1 MAALSPATRAA
12 RELRFFKSRLIIA
25 LRSVAG
31 RSVARLNQTGRNPL
45 RVGSMRRPPLSS
57 RAMQYMLALL
67 IADAPGALI
76 ELCGVNLLERLLRIL
91 QRLGFRRAVVFSTT
105 PEIVG
110 AELAKRSWPR
120 EQITADLV
128 SSAIKPL
135 TAQWL
140 LEQTES
146 DSFSI
151 VPANIYCDSR
161 LLAALCAKDS
171 SAALVDSNPPEFAR
185 QIIRNPCGPALI
197 TRDFLFALSPAA
209 PFFNELTKKIDHA
222 KIDIV
227 DAAKVN
233 DYIVSMRRRV
243 RPLCFPVSAEQ
254 DCRLAERVILDSA
267 QKGTLDLPA
276 YIHGPIETRII
287 SLLCK
292 TRITPNQI
300 TIAGF
305 IIGSSATAAF
315 AVGRIGLGILAALT
329 FGIVD
334 GLDGKQSR
342 VKIETTERGKWEHH
356 LDYLIENS
364 WWAAIAFYLWRS
376 GQFPNVFYFFALLI
390 GAHLLDEFAKRRAK
404 MAKGRLLDD
413 VTPFDRAF
421 RLIAARRNVY
431 VWILACGFLLD
442 AFPQSYAVICGWAAL
457 SAAVHLMRS
466 IWICDSRVRRFVGI
480 RS

>member
-1 MAALSPATRAA
+1 MENTLP
-12 RELRFFKSRLIIA
+12 I
-25 LRSVAG
+25 
-31 RSVARLNQTGRNPL
+31 
-45 RVGSMRRPPLSS
+45 
-57 RAMQYMLALL
+57 L
-67 IADAPGALI
+67 IADAPGALM

-91 QRLGFRRAVVFSTT
+91 QRLGFRRAIVFSTT

-110 AELAKRSWPR
+110 TELAKRSWAR
-120 EQITADLV
+120 EQITVHLV
-128 SSAIKPL
+128 SGAIGPL
-135 TAQWL
+135 TPQL
-140 LEQTES
+140 VLEQSPSER
-146 DSFSI
+146 FLI
-151 VPANIYCDSR
+151 VPADIYCDTR

-185 QIIRNPCGPALI
+185 SLIRSPCGPALV
-197 TRDFLFALSPAA
+197 TRDFLFALSLAA
-209 PFFNELTKKIDHA
+209 PFFEELKDKIANRKIDT
-222 KIDIV
+222 V
-227 DAAKVN
+227 DAAAED
-233 DYIVSMRRRV
+233 DYIITMRRRV
-243 RPLCFPVSAEQ
+243 RPLCFPAPRAQ
-254 DCRLAERVILDSA
+254 DRRLAQRIILDSA
-267 QKGTLDLPA
+267 QNGTLDFPA
-276 YIHGPIETRII
+276 YVHAPIETAIVSR
-287 SLLCK
+287 LCR

-305 IIGSSATAAF
+305 IIGCGGTAAF
-315 AVGRIGLGILAALT
+315 VLGRVGLGILAALI

-342 VKIETTERGKWEHH
+342 VKIEMTERGKWEHH

-364 WWAAIAFYLWRS
+364 WWAAIAFHLWGS

-390 GAHLLDEFAKRRAK
+390 GSHLLDEFAKRRAK

-442 AFPQSYAVICGWAAL
+442 AFPQSYAIICGWAAV
-457 SAAVHLMRS
+457 SAAVHLVRS
-466 IWICDSRVRRFVGI
+466 IWICDSAVRRFVGI

>member
-1 MAALSPATRAA
+1 
-12 RELRFFKSRLIIA
+12 
-25 LRSVAG
+25 
-31 RSVARLNQTGRNPL
+31 
-45 RVGSMRRPPLSS
+45 
-57 RAMQYMLALL
+57 MQNILPIL
-67 IADAPGALI
+67 IADAPEALT

-91 QRLGFRRAVVFSTT
+91 QRLGFRRVIVFSTT

-110 AELAKRSWPR
+110 AELARRSWPR
-120 EQITADLV
+120 EHITADLV
-128 SSAIKPL
+128 SSATEPL
-135 TAQWL
+135 TAERL
-140 LEQTES
+140 LEQSST
-146 DSFSI
+146 DCFLI
-151 VPANIYCDSR
+151 VPANIYCDAR
-161 LLAALCAKDS
+161 LLVALCAKDS
-171 SAALVDSNPPEFAR
+171 SAALVDSDPPEFAG
-185 QIIRNPCGPALI
+185 QLIRNPCGPALI
-197 TRDFLFALSPAA
+197 TRDFLLALSPTA
-209 PFFNELTKKIDHA
+209 PFFSELTRKIDHG
-222 KIDIV
+222 KVDTV
-227 DAAKVN
+227 DAAKQD
-233 DYIVSMRRRV
+233 DYIVSMRRHV
-243 RPLCFPVSAEQ
+243 RPLSFRVPLEQ
-254 DCRLAERVILDSA
+254 DRRLAERIILNSA

-276 YIHGPIETRII
+276 YLHAPIETGVI

-305 IIGSSATAAF
+305 IIGCSATAAF
-315 AVGRIGLGILAALT
+315 ALDRVGLGIFAALI
-329 FGIVD
+329 FGIAD

-342 VKIETTERGKWEHH
+342 VKIETTKRGQWEHH

-364 WWAAIAFYLWRS
+364 WWTAIAFHLWRS

-390 GAHLLDEFAKRRAK
+390 GSHLLDEFAKRRVK

-466 IWICDSRVRRFVGI
+466 IWICDSGVRRFVGI